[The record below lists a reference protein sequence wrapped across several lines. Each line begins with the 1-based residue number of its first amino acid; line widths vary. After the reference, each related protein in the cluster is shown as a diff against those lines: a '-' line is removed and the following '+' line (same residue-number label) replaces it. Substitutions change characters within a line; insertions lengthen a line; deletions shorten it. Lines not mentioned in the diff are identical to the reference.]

1 MRRRCHPIPGF
12 VGLWLL
18 ALMSEWGAF
27 TVGAT
32 SAVGADASPDAFVS
46 RFVAA
51 INSAR
56 RSAQITA
63 LIDSRSLKCLSGE
76 AAELLSFTI
85 ANWIKAPISAQYKV
99 QIDDLGPEAPLLM
112 DAFMPGRFVYPARP
126 TRKVQ
131 ISAEVTAS
139 SGRLIIAEIGL
150 DAGEWKVD
158 LACPKEGTVAWMK
171 QTREEG
177 IEQGKVSRRA
187 YREPESRLAD
197 RNELVSMAKS
207 GHLDRRRAQD
217 RKGPSGRVND
227 RGSRD
232 EEARLLQ

>member
-1 MRRRCHPIPGF
+1 MRRLCRPIPGF

-18 ALMSEWGAF
+18 ALMSAWGAF

-32 SAVGADASPDAFVS
+32 SVVGADASPDAFVS

-51 INSAR
+51 INSKE
-56 RSAQITA
+56 SAQITA

-85 ANWIKAPISAQYKV
+85 ANWIKAPISAQYKA

-158 LACPKEGTVAWMK
+158 LACPKEGTMAWMK
-171 QTREEG
+171 RAREEG
-177 IEQGKVSRRA
+177 IEQGKVVDALIASLS
-187 YREPESRLAD
+187 PD
-197 RNELVSMAKS
+197 HRNELVSMAKS
-207 GHLDRRRAQD
+207 GHWIDAAHKIEKDHQVELTIAVLAM
-217 RKGPSGRVND
+217 RKLSP
-227 RGSRD
+227 
-232 EEARLLQ
+232 LK